1 MANLVKDWV
10 EEQANL
16 TKPDRIH
23 WVQGTEE
30 EMRGLVDM
38 GIREEKTGFHH
49 TFQQLNGVEFPHSY
63 LHRSHP
69 TDVARTEHLTFV
81 CLPKK
86 EDAGPNNNWM
96 DPDEAR
102 KTLRPLFDGSMR
114 GRTLYVIPYMMGHPD
129 SPYARPCIQIT
140 DSIYVVVS
148 MYIMTRVSARILDI
162 IEAKGEFV
170 KGLHSIGDL
179 DPQRR
184 FIMHFPQED
193 LVMSIGSG
201 YGGNA
206 LLGKKC
212 ISLRIASYLG
222 FQQGW
227 LAEHMI
233 IMGVEDPDG
242 DITYILGSFP
252 SACGKTNLAMLDP
265 IMKGY
270 RVWTLGDDIAWIN
283 RGPDGRLYAIN
294 PEAGFF
300 GVAPGTS
307 DKTNPNMMKTLRNN
321 KFYPTLF
328 TNTGLHERTNSP
340 WWEGL
345 TDTIPE
351 PMLDWQGRPYVNGSG
366 QNVAHP
372 NSRFTVSLYN
382 CPTLSPEVD
391 NPRGVPISGILFGG
405 RRSSTIPLVCESFD
419 WEHGVF
425 RASANGSET
434 TAAATG
440 KAGVV
445 RRDPMAMLPF
455 CGYNMGDYFSHWL
468 RVGSQLSQ
476 PPKIFFVNW
485 FKKDPDGRFIWPG
498 FRDNS
503 RVIKWMV
510 DRIKG
515 KVSARETPI
524 GLMPHLGD
532 LDMEGLRLPAETMD
546 ELFAVDSGEWRKEAD
561 QIEAFYGQFGERLP
575 VALRKRLGEL
585 RDKIDG
591 R

>member
-1 MANLVKDWV
+1 MSKIVEQWV
-10 EEQANL
+10 EEQAKL
-16 TKPDRIH
+16 TKPDRVH
-23 WVQGTEE
+23 WIQGTEE
-30 EMRGLVDM
+30 EMRHLVDV
-38 GIREEKTGFHH
+38 GINQEKINAKP
-49 TFQQLNGVEFPHSY
+49 TFQPLNQAEFPYSY

-96 DPDEAR
+96 DPAEAR
-102 KTLRPLFDGSMR
+102 KMVIPLYDGCMR
-114 GRTLYVIPYMMGHPD
+114 GRTMYVIPYMMGHPD

-140 DSIYVVVS
+140 DSVYVAVS
-148 MYIMTRVSARILDI
+148 MYIMTRVGTRVLQVID
-162 IEAKGEFV
+162 ERGDFV

-179 DPQRR
+179 DPERR
-184 FIMHFPQED
+184 YIMHFPQDD
-193 LVMSIGSG
+193 LVMSVGSG

-222 FQQGW
+222 YQQGW

-233 IMGVEDPDG
+233 IMGVQDPDG
-242 DITYILGSFP
+242 DITYIMGSFP

-270 RVWTLGDDIAWIN
+270 KVWTLGDDIAWIN
-283 RGPDGRLYAIN
+283 IGPDGRLWAIN

-307 DKTNPNMMKTLRNN
+307 DKTNPFMMKTLRND

-328 TNTGLHERTNSP
+328 TNTGLDTDTNSP

-345 TDTIPE
+345 TDKAPAH
-351 PMLDWQGRPYVNGSG
+351 MLDWQGRPYDAASG
-366 QNVAHP
+366 ANAAHP
-372 NSRFTVSLYN
+372 NSRFTVSIYN
-382 CPTLSPEVD
+382 CPTLSPEAD
-391 NPRGVPISGILFGG
+391 NPKGVPISGILFGG
-405 RRSSTIPLVCESFD
+405 RRSDTIPLVCESFD

-455 CGYNMGDYFSHWL
+455 CGYNMGDYFTHWL
-468 RVGSQLSQ
+468 SMGTKMAH
-476 PPKIFFVNW
+476 PPKLFFVNW
-485 FKKDPDGRFIWPG
+485 FKKDSAGKFIWPG

-515 KVSARETPI
+515 RVPARQTPV
-524 GLMPHLGD
+524 GLMPRMED
-532 LDMEGLRLPAETMD
+532 LNLEGLSLPDGVIDKLFLLDKAE
-546 ELFAVDSGEWRKEAD
+546 WKKEAEE
-561 QIEAFYGQFGERLP
+561 IEAFYGQFGDRLP
-575 VALRKRLGEL
+575 KALAKRLTDLKEAF
-585 RDKIDG
+585 K
-591 R
+591 

>member
-1 MANLVKDWV
+1 VSKIVEQWV
-10 EEQANL
+10 EEQAKL
-16 TKPDRIH
+16 TKPDRVH
-23 WVQGTEE
+23 WIQGTEE
-30 EMRGLVDM
+30 EMRHLVDV
-38 GIREEKTGFHH
+38 GINQEKINAKP
-49 TFQQLNGVEFPHSY
+49 TFQPLNQAEFPYSY

-96 DPDEAR
+96 DPAEAR
-102 KTLRPLFDGSMR
+102 KMVIPLYDGCMR
-114 GRTLYVIPYMMGHPD
+114 GRTMYVIPYMMGHPD

-140 DSIYVVVS
+140 DSVYVAVS
-148 MYIMTRVSARILDI
+148 MYIMTRVGTRVLQVID
-162 IEAKGEFV
+162 ERGDFV

-179 DPQRR
+179 DPERR
-184 FIMHFPQED
+184 YIMHFPQDD
-193 LVMSIGSG
+193 LVMSVGSG

-222 FQQGW
+222 YQQGW

-233 IMGVEDPDG
+233 IMGVQDPDG
-242 DITYILGSFP
+242 DITYIMGSFP

-270 RVWTLGDDIAWIN
+270 KVWTLGDDIAWIN
-283 RGPDGRLYAIN
+283 IGPDGRLWAIN

-307 DKTNPNMMKTLRNN
+307 DKTNPFMMKTLRND

-328 TNTGLHERTNSP
+328 TNTGLDTDTNSP

-345 TDTIPE
+345 TDKAPAH
-351 PMLDWQGRPYVNGSG
+351 MLDWQGRPYDAASG
-366 QNVAHP
+366 ANAAHP
-372 NSRFTVSLYN
+372 NSRFTVSIYN
-382 CPTLSPEVD
+382 CPTLSPEAD
-391 NPRGVPISGILFGG
+391 NPKGVPISGILFGG
-405 RRSSTIPLVCESFD
+405 RRSDTIPLVCESFD

-455 CGYNMGDYFSHWL
+455 CGYNMGDYFTHWL
-468 RVGSQLSQ
+468 SMGTKMAH
-476 PPKIFFVNW
+476 PPKLFFVNW
-485 FKKDPDGRFIWPG
+485 FKKDSAGKFIWPG

-515 KVSARETPI
+515 RVPARQTPV
-524 GLMPHLGD
+524 GLMPRMED
-532 LDMEGLRLPAETMD
+532 LNLEGLSLPDGVIDKLFLLDKAE
-546 ELFAVDSGEWRKEAD
+546 WKKEAEE
-561 QIEAFYGQFGERLP
+561 IEAFYGQFGDRLP
-575 VALRKRLGEL
+575 KALAKRLTEL
-585 RDKIDG
+585 KEAFK
-591 R
+591 

>member
-1 MANLVKDWV
+1 VVDIVKEWV
-10 EEQANL
+10 EEQAKL

-23 WVQGTEE
+23 WIQGTEE
-30 EMRGLVDM
+30 EMRGLVDI
-38 GIREEKTGFHH
+38 GIKEEKVGSHH
-49 TFQQLNGVEFPHSY
+49 TFQTLNPSEFPNSY

-81 CLPKK
+81 CLPNKD
-86 EDAGPNNNWM
+86 DAGPNNNWM
-96 DPDEAR
+96 APDDA
-102 KTLRPLFDGSMR
+102 LRLLEPLYDGCMR

-129 SPYARPCIQIT
+129 SPYARPCVQIT
-140 DSIYVVVS
+140 DSVYVVVS
-148 MYIMTRVSARILDI
+148 MYIMTRVSTKVYDV
-162 IEAKGEFV
+162 IEKMGYFV

-179 DPQRR
+179 NPERR
-184 FIMHFPQED
+184 YIMHFPQHD

-222 FQQGW
+222 QQQGW

-233 IMGVEDPDG
+233 VMGVEDPDG
-242 DITYILGSFP
+242 DITYVLGAFP

-265 IMKGY
+265 VLKGY
-270 RVWTLGDDIAWIN
+270 KVWTLGDDIAWIN
-283 RGPDGRLYAIN
+283 PGPDGRLYAIN

-307 DKTNPNMMKTLRNN
+307 DKTNPFMMKTLRND

-328 TNTGLHERTNSP
+328 TNTGLNTNSNSP

-345 TDTIPE
+345 SDSVPE
-351 PMLDWQGRPYVNGSG
+351 PMLDWQGQPHIPGSG
-366 QNVAHP
+366 GNVAHP
-372 NSRFTVSLYN
+372 NSRFTVSIFN
-382 CPTLSPEVD
+382 CPTLSPEAD
-391 NPRGVPISGILFGG
+391 NPRGVPISAILFGG
-405 RRSSTIPLVCESFD
+405 RRSNTVPLVCESFN

-440 KAGVV
+440 AAGVV

-455 CGYNMGDYFSHWL
+455 CGYNMGDYFAHWL
-468 RVGSQLSQ
+468 DVGQKLSQ

-485 FKKDPDGRFIWPG
+485 FKKNNQGSFMWPG

-510 DRIKG
+510 DRVKG
-515 KVSARETPI
+515 KVPARETAV
-524 GLMPHLGD
+524 GLMPRIEDFDMSGLSLPEGT
-532 LDMEGLRLPAETMD
+532 LDKLF
-546 ELFAVDSGEWRKEAD
+546 ELNPIEWRKEVEEV
-561 QIEAFYGQFGERLP
+561 EAFYAQFGDRMPTNLKARLSD
-575 VALRKRLGEL
+575 LRKQIG
-585 RDKIDG
+585 
-591 R
+591 

>member
-1 MANLVKDWV
+1 MADIVKEWV
-10 EEQANL
+10 EEQARL
-16 TKPDRIH
+16 TKPERIH
-23 WVQGTEE
+23 WIQGTEE
-30 EMRGLVDM
+30 EMRVLTDIGM
-38 GIREEKTGFHH
+38 HQEKIGVHH
-49 TFQQLNGVEFPHSY
+49 TFQALNPAEFPNSY

-81 CLPKK
+81 CLPNK

-96 DPDEAR
+96 DPNEAR
-102 KTLRPLFDGSMR
+102 RTVLPLFDGCMK
-114 GRTLYVIPYMMGHPD
+114 GRTMYVIPYMMGHPD
-129 SPYARPCIQIT
+129 SPYARPCVQIT
-140 DSIYVVVS
+140 DSVYVAVS
-148 MYIMTRVSARILDI
+148 MYIMTRASARVLDI
-162 IEAKGEFV
+162 INSGGNFV

-179 DPQRR
+179 NPQRR
-184 FIMHFPQED
+184 YIMHFPQED

-222 FQQGW
+222 RQQGW

-233 IMGVEDPDG
+233 IMGVQDPEG
-242 DITYILGSFP
+242 DITYMLGSFP
-252 SACGKTNLAMLDP
+252 SACGKTNLAMLEP
-265 IMKGY
+265 VTKGY
-270 RVWTLGDDIAWIN
+270 KVWTLGDDIAWIN
-283 RGPDGRLYAIN
+283 PGPDGRLYAIN

-321 KFYPTLF
+321 RFYPTLF
-328 TNTGLHERTNSP
+328 TNTGLRTDTNGP

-345 TDTIPE
+345 TESIPE
-351 PMLDWQGRPYVNGSG
+351 PVLDWQGRPHVHGSG
-366 QNVAHP
+366 ESIAHP
-372 NSRFTVSLYN
+372 NSRFTVSIYN

-405 RRSSTIPLVCESFD
+405 RRSTTIPLVCESLD

-455 CGYNMGDYFSHWL
+455 CGYNMGDYFAHWL
-468 RVGSQLSQ
+468 NVGSTLPH

-485 FKKDPDGRFIWPG
+485 FKKDDEGRFIWPG

-503 RVIKWMV
+503 RIIKWMV

-515 KVSARETPI
+515 KVQARESAV
-524 GLMPHLGD
+524 GLMPYLKD
-532 LDMEGLRLPAETMD
+532 IDMEGLSLSEATMD
-546 ELFAVDSGEWRKEAD
+546 RLFEVNKDEWRQE
-561 QIEAFYGQFGERLP
+561 IEEIRLFYTQFGAKLPDRLKTRLAELSERIE
-575 VALRKRLGEL
+575 KY
-585 RDKIDG
+585 
-591 R
+591 

>member
-1 MANLVKDWV
+1 MGTIVEEWV
-10 EEQANL
+10 EEQAKL
-16 TKPDRIH
+16 TKPDKVH

-30 EMRGLVDM
+30 EMRKLVDI

-49 TFQQLNGVEFPHSY
+49 TFQSLNGSVFPNSY

-69 TDVARTEHLTFV
+69 TDVARTEHLTYV

-96 DPDEAR
+96 DPTEAL
-102 KTLRPLFDGSMR
+102 KMLKPLYDGCMK

-129 SPYARPCIQIT
+129 SPYARACVQIT

-148 MYIMTRVSARILDI
+148 MVIMTRVSPKVLDI
-162 IEAKGEFV
+162 INASGRFV
-170 KGLHSIGDL
+170 KGFHSIGDL

-184 FIMHFPQED
+184 YIMHFPQDD

-222 FQQGW
+222 RQQGW

-233 IMGVEDPDG
+233 IMGVQDPEG

-265 IMKGY
+265 IMEGY
-270 RVWTLGDDIAWIN
+270 KVWTLGDDIAWIN

-307 DKTNPNMMKTLRNN
+307 DKTNPNMMKTLKGDR
-321 KFYPTLF
+321 FYPTLF
-328 TNTGLHERTNSP
+328 TNTGVDTSNNSP

-345 TDTIPE
+345 TDVAPGN
-351 PMLDWQGRPYVNGSG
+351 MLDWQGRPYDPKNGTA
-366 QNVAHP
+366 AHP

-391 NPRGVPISGILFGG
+391 NPKGVPISAILYGG
-405 RRSSTIPLVCESFD
+405 RRSTTIPLVTESFN

-425 RASANGSET
+425 KASSNGSET

-440 KAGVV
+440 QAGVV

-455 CGYNMGDYFSHWL
+455 CGYNMGDYFAHYL
-468 RVGSQLSQ
+468 NVGAGLTH
-476 PPKIFFVNW
+476 PPKMFFVNW
-485 FKKDPDGRFIWPG
+485 FRKDSQGKFIWPG

-510 DRIKG
+510 DRVKG
-515 KVSARETPI
+515 KVSARETPV
-524 GLMPHLGD
+524 GLMPRLED
-532 LDMEGLRLPAETMD
+532 LYMADLSLPPGTMET
-546 ELFAVDSGEWRKEAD
+546 LFEVNKADWQKEAAE
-561 QIEAFYGQFGERLP
+561 IETFYAQFGDKLP
-575 VALRKRLGEL
+575 QVMRKRLEEL
-585 RDKIDG
+585 KAAISK
-591 R
+591 

>member
-1 MANLVKDWV
+1 MSKIVEKWV
-10 EEQANL
+10 EEQAKL

-23 WVQGTEE
+23 WIQGTEE
-30 EMRGLVDM
+30 EMRSLVDV
-38 GIREEKTGFHH
+38 GINQEKINSKP
-49 TFQQLNGVEFPHSY
+49 TFQLLNQTAFPNSY
-63 LHRSHP
+63 LHLSHP
-69 TDVARTEHLTFV
+69 TDVARTEQVTFV

-96 DPDEAR
+96 EPGEAR
-102 KTLRPLFDGSMR
+102 KMVMPLYDGCMR
-114 GRTLYVIPYMMGHPD
+114 GRTMYVIPYMMGHPD

-140 DSIYVVVS
+140 DSVYVAVS
-148 MYIMTRVSARILDI
+148 MYIMTRVGTKVLDVIDAR
-162 IEAKGEFV
+162 GGFV
-170 KGLHSIGDL
+170 KGLHSLGDL

-184 FIMHFPQED
+184 YVMHFPQED

-222 FQQGW
+222 YQQGW

-233 IMGVEDPDG
+233 IMGVQDPEG
-242 DITYILGSFP
+242 EITYIMGSFP

-270 RVWTLGDDIAWIN
+270 KVWTLGDDIAWIN
-283 RGPDGRLYAIN
+283 IGPDGRLWAIN

-307 DKTNPNMMKTLRNN
+307 DKTNPFMMKTLRTD

-328 TNTGLHERTNSP
+328 TNTAVDKDSNSP

-345 TDTIPE
+345 TDKAPAH
-351 PMLDWQGRPYVNGSG
+351 MLDWQGRPYDVASG
-366 QNVAHP
+366 ANAAHP
-372 NSRFTVSLYN
+372 NSRFTVSIYN
-382 CPTLSPEVD
+382 CPTLSPEAD
-391 NPRGVPISGILFGG
+391 NPKGVPISGILFGG
-405 RRSSTIPLVCESFD
+405 RRSNTIPLVCESFD

-425 RASANGSET
+425 RASGNGSET

-455 CGYNMGDYFSHWL
+455 CGYNMADYFGHWL
-468 RVGSQLSQ
+468 SMGTKMAH
-476 PPKIFFVNW
+476 PPKLFFVNW
-485 FKKDPDGRFIWPG
+485 FKKDSDGKFIWPG

-515 KVSARETPI
+515 KVPARQTPV
-524 GLMPHLGD
+524 GLMPRLED
-532 LDMEGLRLPAETMD
+532 LNLEGLQLPAGVID
-546 ELFAVDSGEWRKEAD
+546 KLFALDKEEWKKEAEE
-561 QIEAFYGQFGERLP
+561 IEAFYGRFGDRLP
-575 VALRKRLGEL
+575 KALAKRLAEL
-585 RDKIDG
+585 KEG
-591 R
+591 FK